1 LSKTRAWDKEAGE
14 FAESVELIRAAHVR
28 TKQAL
33 ELKRRREEVSTKK
46 VEKLN
51 SGLPQKLRR
60 LACGI
65 DPHRRVKE
73 QSTGDK
79 RERKA
84 ERTAG

>member
-1 LSKTRAWDKEAGE
+1 M
-14 FAESVELIRAAHVR
+14 
-28 TKQAL
+28 
-33 ELKRRREEVSTKK
+33 STKK